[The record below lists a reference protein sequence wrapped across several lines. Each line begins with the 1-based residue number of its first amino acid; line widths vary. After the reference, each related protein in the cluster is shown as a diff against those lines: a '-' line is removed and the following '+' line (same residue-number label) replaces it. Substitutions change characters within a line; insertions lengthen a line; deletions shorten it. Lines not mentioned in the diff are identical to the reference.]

1 LNEQAQLEDKIM
13 DKLQA
18 LKEYLEAQLAENCY
32 EASIVKGELCIEVN
46 REAVVDV
53 MAFLHDDANCLFK
66 SLVDIAGVDY
76 PEREERF
83 DVVYQLLSHQHNMR
97 VRVKVSTDEQTSVP
111 SVVAIYP
118 ASGWYER
125 EAWDLYGIMFAGN
138 PDLRR
143 ILTDYGFDGHPLRK
157 DFPLTGFVEMR
168 YDEEKKQVVYE
179 PVKLPQAYRNFDYL
193 SPWEGAKYALPND
206 KNVGDEKAGEK
217 VAK

>member
-1 LNEQAQLEDKIM
+1 M

-76 PEREERF
+76 PERAERF
-83 DVVYQLLSHQHNMR
+83 DVVYQLLSHQHNTR
-97 VRVKVSTDEQTSVP
+97 LRVKISTDEQTSVP

>member
-1 LNEQAQLEDKIM
+1 MIKLEQLKTHIEQQLGNDCYI
-13 DKLQA
+13 
-18 LKEYLEAQLAENCY
+18 AE
-32 EASIVKGELCIEVN
+32 IVHGELCLAVK
-46 REAVVDV
+46 REAIIDV

-76 PEREERF
+76 PSRSERF
-83 DVVYQLLSHQHNMR
+83 DVVYHLLSHQHNTR
-97 VRVKVSTDEQTSVP
+97 LRIKLCTDEHTAVP
-111 SVVAIYP
+111 SIVSVYP

-168 YDEEKKQVVYE
+168 YDEEKKAVIYE
-179 PVKLPQAYRNFDYL
+179 PVKLTQAYRNFDYL
-193 SPWEGAKYALPND
+193 SPWEGAKYALPNT
-206 KNVGDEKAGEK
+206 GDEKA
-217 VAK
+217 AK